1 MDTMP
6 EYIVPALT
14 FLLGFIFAMR
24 TSQRVTDKASQLQR
38 DIAKRGHSTSGR
50 VVKVWQPPLMGSFA
64 RIYFEFEPEG
74 LSRVV
79 RCCHI
84 DRRAAGTKAS
94 LPAPGA
100 SVVVYYL
107 PENPAQAVIAKL
119 VSRFAY

>member
-1 MDTMP
+1 MP

-14 FLLGFIFAMR
+14 FLLGFILAMR
-24 TSQRVTDKASQLQR
+24 TSQRTTDKASQLQR
-38 DIAKRGHSTSGR
+38 DIAKRGQSASGT
-50 VVKVWQPPLMGSFA
+50 VVRVWQPPLMGSFA

-74 LSRVV
+74 MGRRV

-84 DRRAAGTKAS
+84 DRRSGDAKAS

-100 SVVVYYL
+100 SVIVYYL
-107 PENPAQAVIAKL
+107 PDDPARAVIAKL

>member
-1 MDTMP
+1 MP

-14 FLLGFIFAMR
+14 FLLGFILAMR
-24 TSQRVTDKASQLQR
+24 ASQRVTDKASQIQR
-38 DIAKRGHSTSGR
+38 DIARRGHSISGK
-50 VVKVWQPPLMGSFA
+50 VVDIWHPPLIGSFA

-74 LSRVV
+74 LGRVV

-84 DRRAAGTKAS
+84 DRRASSAKAS

-107 PENPAQAVIAKL
+107 PENPSQAVIAKL

>member
-1 MDTMP
+1 MP

-14 FLLGFIFAMR
+14 FLLGFILAMR
-24 TSQRVTDKASQLQR
+24 TSVRVTDKASQWQR
-38 DIAKRGHSTSGR
+38 DIAKRGQSTSGR
-50 VVKVWQPPLMGSFA
+50 VVRVWQPPLMGSFA

-74 LSRVV
+74 SGRVL

-84 DRRAAGTKAS
+84 DRRGGGAKAS
-94 LPAPGA
+94 LPAPGS

-119 VSRFAY
+119 VSRFAF

>member
-1 MDTMP
+1 MP

-14 FLLGFIFAMR
+14 FLLGFILAMR

-38 DIAKRGHSTSGR
+38 DIAKRGLTASGKIVR
-50 VVKVWQPPLMGSFA
+50 VWQPPLMGSFA
-64 RIYFEFEPEG
+64 RVYFEFEPEG
-74 LSRVV
+74 SGRIV
-79 RCCHI
+79 RGCHI
-84 DRRAAGTKAS
+84 DRRIAGAKAS

-107 PENPAQAVIAKL
+107 PENPAQAVIGKL